1 MSWRRACVR
10 TLLIAC
16 AALLAAAMPYAPAG
30 AEPAPSV
37 AVAADEPSVAVAADE
52 PSVAVA
58 ADDPAVRYVGRWDRA
73 EAGWPKAG
81 WAGAYFRVGFTGT
94 TVKLKQRG
102 PVDLWASIDGGQFV
116 RHDSVRGTVNLTPTL
131 LEPGEHTL
139 AVSYRQVAGSYRG
152 DAVFGG
158 LELDPGARAFVPRT
172 SAKLIEFIGDSITA
186 GVTTTHLALS
196 DYAWIIGEELGV
208 EHTQI
213 AQGGA
218 CLRELTPA
226 ESTRGISCV
235 GLKHRF
241 SRVTAEDTS
250 AEWDHRQYQANAVVI
265 NIGTNDRSHGV
276 TGEQFEPGYV
286 DLLRQIRA
294 AYPNAAIFAMGPF
307 NQRYVGQIQAAVA
320 TMKADGDGNLH
331 YVDTAG
337 WITGEDRNDSTHPSD
352 SGHRK
357 IAGLLKPI
365 IAAKL
370 GTVPDHL
377 PRDGAT
383 GLPGPGVLSTTSG
396 WLTGQHDG
404 TYDVTMNLWW
414 GVNAGTFVLY
424 ENGVEI
430 ARRDLTVATPGRQ
443 SVTVTVTGR
452 ANGRYVYT
460 GELRNG
466 AGVTVTT
473 PATVAVTEAA
483 PARPVLS
490 ADNWDGDGTYPV
502 GMNLWWGTNATE
514 YRLYEDG
521 VLVDSQQLATASP
534 HAQSASTVIS
544 GRAPGTRSYVAELV
558 NPVGSVRSEPVVVTV
573 AGTDS

>member
-1 MSWRRACVR
+1 MSWKRACVR
-10 TLLIAC
+10 ALLIAC
-16 AALLAAAMPYAPAG
+16 TALLTVTVAPPAAG
-30 AEPAPSV
+30 ADPAISV
-37 AVAADEPSVAVAADE
+37 AVAP
-52 PSVAVA
+52 
-58 ADDPAVRYVGRWDRA
+58 DDPAIRYFGRWDKTVP
-73 EAGWPKAG
+73 GWPRAG
-81 WAGAYFRVGFTGT
+81 WAGAYFRAGFTGT
-94 TVKLKQRG
+94 TVKLKQRN
-102 PVDLWASIDGGQFV
+102 VIDLWASIDGGEFV
-116 RHDSVRGTVNLTPTL
+116 PFKNVRGTVDLTPTP
-131 LEPGEHTL
+131 LEPGEHTV

-158 LELDPGARAFVPRT
+158 LELDPGTRAVVPRT
-172 SAKLIEFIGDSITA
+172 SAKLIEFVGDSITA

-213 AQGGA
+213 SQGGA

-276 TGEQFEPGYV
+276 TGAQFQPDYV
-286 DLLRQIRA
+286 DLLRRA
-294 AYPNAAIFAMGPF
+294 RVAYPNAAIFAMGPF
-307 NQRYVGQIQAAVA
+307 NQRYVAEIRAAVA
-320 TMKADGDGNLH
+320 EATGGGDGNVH
-331 YVDTAG
+331 FVDTAG
-337 WITGEDRNDSTHPSD
+337 WVTPEDRNDSTHPSD

-370 GTVPDHL
+370 GTVPDDL
-377 PRDGAT
+377 PRDGA
-383 GLPGPGVLSTTSG
+383 GQLPGQGVLSSTSG
-396 WLTGQHDG
+396 WQTGQHDG
-404 TYDVTMNLWW
+404 SYDVTMNLWW
-414 GVNAGTFVLY
+414 GMNASTFVLY

-430 ARRDLTVATPGRQ
+430 ARREFLPATPGPQ
-443 SVTVTVTGR
+443 SATVAVTGR

-473 PATVAVTEAA
+473 ATTVAVTAAA
-483 PARPVLS
+483 PAKPVLFS
-490 ADNWDGDGTYPV
+490 DNWDGDGAYTV
-502 GMNLWWGTNATE
+502 GMDLWWGTNATE

-521 VLVDSQQLATASP
+521 ELIDSQQLAAASP
-534 HAQSASTVIS
+534 YAQSARTAIS

-558 NPVGSVRSEPVVVTV
+558 NAVGSIRSEPFVVTV
-573 AGTDS
+573 TGTEG